1 MRVLCGRG
9 GWRGFLHGLRRSD
22 HESGDG
28 EKRLGLFAR
37 AGCDEEW
44 RWFPGH
50 RRRDAGGQPYRTDSG
65 NLILDCVFGPIDD
78 PAGLDRAI
86 GQTIGV
92 VETGLFIGI
101 AELALVADAAG
112 VQRVVKSRG

>member
-1 MRVLCGRG
+1 LFGWETTVQRLRGLGTEPVL
-9 GWRGFLHGLRRSD
+9 
-22 HESGDG
+22 
-28 EKRLGLFAR
+28 
-37 AGCDEEW
+37 
-44 RWFPGH
+44 
-50 RRRDAGGQPYRTDSG
+50 RRDAGGQPFRTDSG

-92 VETGLFIGI
+92 VETGLFIGM

-112 VQRVVKSRG
+112 VQRVVKSRA